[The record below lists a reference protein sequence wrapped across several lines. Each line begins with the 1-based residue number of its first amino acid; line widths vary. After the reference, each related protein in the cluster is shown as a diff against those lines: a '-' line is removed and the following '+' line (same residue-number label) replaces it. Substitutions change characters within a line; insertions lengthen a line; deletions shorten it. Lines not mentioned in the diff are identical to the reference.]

1 MGSRE
6 RQRKEE
12 IEKVSKRYRE
22 KVLNKD
28 RERVRDI
35 KKE

>member
-6 RQRKEE
+6 RQRREE
-12 IEKVSKRYRE
+12 IEKLSERYRE

-28 RERVRDI
+28 IERVRDL